1 MNTESESTYRML
13 VRSQEKGR
21 TLLEIL
27 VFVLCVFSIVVVIWQ
42 FAQTSLETFEPG
54 IAPCIACDASAAK
67 LPAGG

>member
-1 MNTESESTYRML
+1 MNTKSESTYRML

-27 VFVLCVFSIVVVIWQ
+27 VFVLCVFSVAVVIWQ

-54 IAPCIACDASAAK
+54 IAPCIACSTSASK
-67 LPAGG
+67 LPTKG